1 MKTKKALPHNEK
13 PPPLIVNIVS
23 IVPLPHLQ
31 SKQLFRNYISHESIL
46 SDVQMTLH
54 NTPTVQDI
62 AIVTDA
68 PQAVFTETVA
78 LRDCQIVHQNTH
90 QPAHDWRRKSR
101 ATIVQR
107 HERLTFVTDLL
118 RQCFSRSKIMSIC
131 EQKYGIKRAQT
142 DRIIREANL
151 MFGPEFQPVYL
162 KTEAAI
168 ALDRLRTVYRKAM
181 EAGHCST
188 AIKAII
194 AINRMLGLTYKN
206 ILAEEERE
214 KSRICSR
221 CRGHIEEAD

>member
-1 MKTKKALPHNEK
+1 
-13 PPPLIVNIVS
+13 
-23 IVPLPHLQ
+23 
-31 SKQLFRNYISHESIL
+31 
-46 SDVQMTLH
+46 MTLQNDTSVH
-54 NTPTVQDI
+54 AIAVDTVTPPS
-62 AIVTDA
+62 VTW
-68 PQAVFTETVA
+68 E
-78 LRDCQIVHQNTH
+78 RWESNDCQLTLQKTPQSDQN
-90 QPAHDWRRKSR
+90 WRMRKR
-101 ATIVQR
+101 PTIVQK

-118 RQCFSRSKIMSIC
+118 RQQFSRPDILRAC
-131 EQKYGIKRAQT
+131 EQKYGIKRAQI